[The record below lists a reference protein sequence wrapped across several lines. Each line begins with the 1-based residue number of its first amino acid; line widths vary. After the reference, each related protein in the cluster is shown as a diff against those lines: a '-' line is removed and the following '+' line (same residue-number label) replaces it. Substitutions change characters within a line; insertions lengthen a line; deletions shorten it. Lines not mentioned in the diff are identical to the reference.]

1 MITREARELFVHN
14 ISRQTVSVI
23 IPLYNYEAY
32 ILETLNSVLAQSY
45 RDLAVIVVDDGSA
58 DRSAQLV
65 ENWMR
70 ANCDSGI
77 GLGLWQ
83 HASNAKLAVTRNT
96 GTHLSASD
104 YCFFLDADNM
114 IYPRCI
120 EKHVEALE
128 KRPDAA
134 AAYGLIEVFGGRSGI
149 MSAGVFE
156 REALSHGNF
165 IDAMAMIRRSVLI
178 NLGGFQ
184 HIDHGWEDYD
194 FWLRLCE
201 SGQKAIHIP
210 EILSRYR
217 QHAASMLRTDTNL
230 PDHIRKL
237 HAEMRRRHPWL
248 DLH

>member
-1 MITREARELFVHN
+1 MMTQAVRELFVHN
-14 ISRQTVSVI
+14 MSDQQVSVI
-23 IPLYNYEAY
+23 IPLYNYEGY
-32 ILETLNSVLAQSY
+32 IAETLNSVLAQTH
-45 RDLAVIVVDDGSA
+45 RDLAIIVVDDGST

-70 ANCDSGI
+70 ANRTSGI

-83 HASNAKLAVTRNT
+83 HVSNAKLAATRNT
-96 GTHLSASD
+96 ATSLSASS
-104 YCFFLDADNM
+104 YCFFLDADNA

-120 EKHVEALE
+120 EKHFAALE
-128 KRPDAA
+128 RRPDAA
-134 AAYGLIEVFGGRSGI
+134 AAYSLIEVFGSRSGI
-149 MSAGVFE
+149 MGAGVFE

-165 IDAMAMIRRSVLI
+165 IDAMAMIRRSALI
-178 NLGGFQ
+178 DLGGFQ

-194 FWLRLCE
+194 LWLRLCE
-201 SGQKAIHIP
+201 AGHVAIHIP

-217 QHAASMLRTDTNL
+217 EHMASMLRTDTNL

-237 HAEMRRRHPWL
+237 HTEMRRRHPWL